1 MKRILATLLLA
12 SMLLPLA
19 AACDDDDGDTPSTAT
34 PAASVTAAAPATAT
48 SAATPAASATPA
60 ELPAIVID
68 TPQAGARVGSPLRV
82 TGSSNV
88 FEATTIARIV
98 DAASGELAEQVVT
111 ATSGTGTRGTFDA
124 SIAFTV
130 DVEQPGKL
138 IMFEP
143 SARDGTPQNI
153 VEVPLILTPQQ

>member
-1 MKRILATLLLA
+1 MKRTIATLLLA
-12 SMLLPLA
+12 SLLLPLT
-19 AACDDDDGDTPSTAT
+19 AACDDDKDDAPT
-34 PAASVTAAAPATAT
+34 PAATATGAVATAT
-48 SAATPAASATPA
+48 AVASPAASATPA
-60 ELPAIVID
+60 ELPPIVID
-68 TPQAGARVGSPLRV
+68 TPAAGARVTSPLRV

-98 DAASGELAEQVVT
+98 DAASGELAEQAVT

-124 SIAFTV
+124 SIAFAV

-143 SARDGTPQNI
+143 SAKDGTPQNV
-153 VEVPLILTPQQ
+153 VEVPLILVP